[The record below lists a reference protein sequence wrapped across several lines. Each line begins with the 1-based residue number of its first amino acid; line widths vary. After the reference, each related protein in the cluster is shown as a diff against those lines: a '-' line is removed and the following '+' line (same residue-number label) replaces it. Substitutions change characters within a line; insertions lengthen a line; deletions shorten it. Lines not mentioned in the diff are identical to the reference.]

1 MKSIKSFVVFGVIF
15 AVAIISG
22 VAIGSIYVSSLSP
35 EINTSAMTEAELRGD
50 QEEIAKLYEDAIS
63 GRKTSLDAV
72 ELFQIAE
79 YKLKQTPRYVK
90 VLSGRVTSGAFG
102 INVTQDMLTN
112 KIVTED
118 GVTYLKMSRTGAEGL
133 APSMAVKVQYFNDDK
148 DNVYIIETRDKDDI
162 LGDNFDNYR
171 LNLDDHE
178 PTKWSIED
186 YKKFFNTTPDTPLT
200 FIVSNI
206 TCQQGNYT
214 KDVKK
219 NADGNYEFEIEITDA
234 YAAYAAYYYSYEI
247 RHYSEDPIPT
257 TPPTTGQ
264 LPGWTSIKIKA
275 VVDSDFNFV
284 RIDYT
289 ENYSVK
295 KGIITAPV
303 TDNFSDVFY
312 YDEETIS
319 KYIESI

>member
-63 GRKTSLDAV
+63 GRKTSFDAV

-90 VLSGRVTSGAFG
+90 VLSGKVTSAF
-102 INVTQDMLTN
+102 VTQDMLTN

-178 PTKWSIED
+178 PT
-186 YKKFFNTTPDTPLT
+186 
-200 FIVSNI
+200 
-206 TCQQGNYT
+206 
-214 KDVKK
+214 
-219 NADGNYEFEIEITDA
+219 
-234 YAAYAAYYYSYEI
+234 
-247 RHYSEDPIPT
+247 
-257 TPPTTGQ
+257 
-264 LPGWTSIKIKA
+264 
-275 VVDSDFNFV
+275 
-284 RIDYT
+284 
-289 ENYSVK
+289 
-295 KGIITAPV
+295 
-303 TDNFSDVFY
+303 
-312 YDEETIS
+312 
-319 KYIESI
+319 